1 MLSNENIITNL
12 ITEMENKGK
21 EFIFINSL
29 KNLYLPC
36 FVDNM
41 EPMDVLYCFIKKPKQ
56 YYFVTPTDKEGKT
69 LVYYN

>member
-1 MLSNENIITNL
+1 MLSNENIITQF
-12 ITEMENKGK
+12 ITEIEKKGK

-41 EPMDVLYCFIKKPKQ
+41 EPSDVLYYITTFNSN
-56 YYFVTPTDKEGKT
+56 YYLITPTDKEGKT
-69 LVYYN
+69 IVYHN